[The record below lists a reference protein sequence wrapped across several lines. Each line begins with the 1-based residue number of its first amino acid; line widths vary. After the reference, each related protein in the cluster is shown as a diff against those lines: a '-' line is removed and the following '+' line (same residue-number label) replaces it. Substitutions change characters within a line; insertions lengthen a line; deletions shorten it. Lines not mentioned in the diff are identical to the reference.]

1 MLQLRNITKTYRTG
15 SNKIVALDNVSLDFP
30 EKGLVFIVGKSGS
43 GKSTL
48 LNILGGLDKMDS
60 GDIIINGKSTHDFSS
75 SDFDAYRNYHIGFI
89 FQEFNLIDDMS
100 VKDNIA
106 IALKIQSKG
115 HDLTTIDEALK
126 LVNLEGLG
134 YRSPKELSGGQKQRI
149 AVARA
154 LVKNPDI
161 ILADEPTGA
170 LDSKTGFDLMSS
182 LKSLSENKLVIVVT
196 HDDEFANVFGD
207 EIIHLTDGHIIDH
220 LVISP
225 EYKIPV
231 VEKITDNII
240 KIPSGCK
247 INDKSIIDNSLKE
260 NNSNYICLTTSPE
273 LLTIAYPDSYDAV
286 FEKEDLSK
294 KFVSKSTVLSE
305 IVKSKDKKSNQ
316 KAKIKFSECFKMAIQ
331 QFKKSK
337 KKTVFLLL
345 FTIISISVLGF
356 TYSLSSVDNSKIT
369 ANTLIN
375 NNIELGMMQKED
387 EYGII
392 SLASSEVDKLNEKF
406 KSQNFAIAKEVQ
418 LDYKSGNYRTE
429 SAFELGSFTGVVE
442 CDDVTKLNLNI
453 IEGIGTFNNKSLQ
466 NNEIIISDY
475 AAFELRRTGYM
486 GLDKDLKYGLIQPE
500 TLTEQINTY
509 INIEDINY
517 KIVGVFDTNFEDYLH
532 LLVSESAIE
541 KDDSSYLSALKSYY
555 YARIFGPRGFY
566 KEHQIKTGNAD
577 QAATFTLE
585 TKAVPIYTYNP
596 DTDSTSNRKIL
607 RNFEYSGFN
616 NFYSFDDIKDK
627 LSGHY
632 DVLYGSIPE
641 QLSSN
646 QVVISYDWLKL
657 EGLAYT
663 AQIEK
668 AIETFNT
675 NTSIYKTSSTA
686 EEKPIFSSSKEQL
699 EVVAVIDIEDDL
711 AFDDSLLVKDYYSQ
725 IAMFFSNEFSSR
737 FAQSIYDYDQVLFTL
752 SGGRALYTSTINKME
767 KEGYTVVNM
776 DGQETLSDEDITTF
790 KTIAAIVAL
799 IMLAFSFLIM
809 INFVSGSVKSREKEI
824 GILRATGARRRD
836 IIKIFAVEEGIL
848 ALIVSI
854 IGLVIVAYACS
865 LINKYLGN
873 VELGIQLLVFDLTSV
888 FVILLGTFAFFAIT
902 TLIPISSIINKKP
915 IDAIRKG

>member
-1 MLQLRNITKTYRTG
+1 MLQLRNITKTYKTG
-15 SNKIVALDNVSLDFP
+15 NNKIVALDNISLDFP

-89 FQEFNLIDDMS
+89 FQEFNLIDDLS

-231 VEKITDNII
+231 VEKIADNII

-247 INDKSIIDNSLKE
+247 ITQKNIIDDSLKQDS
-260 NNSNYICLTTSPE
+260 SNYICLTTSPE
-273 LLTIAYPDSYDAV
+273 LLTIAYPETYDSV

-294 KFVSKSTVLSE
+294 KFVSKNEGLAD
-305 IVKSKDKKSNQ
+305 IIKSKDKKSNQ
-316 KAKIKFSECFKMAIQ
+316 KAKISIIECFKMAMQ

-375 NNIELGMMQKED
+375 NDIELGMMQKED
-387 EYGII
+387 DYGIV
-392 SLASSEVDKLNEKF
+392 SLASSEVDNLNEKY
-406 KSQNFAIAKEVQ
+406 KNQNFAIAKEVQ

-429 SAFELGSFTGVVE
+429 SDFELNSFTGIVE
-442 CDDVTKLNLNI
+442 CDDVTNLNLKI
-453 IEGIGTFNNKSLQ
+453 VEGVGTFTNKSLQ
-466 NNEIIISDY
+466 NGEIIISDY

-486 GLDKDLKYGLIQPE
+486 GKDKDLKYGLIKPE
-500 TLTEQINTY
+500 TLKEQINTY
-509 INIEDINY
+509 IDIENINY

-532 LLVSESAIE
+532 LLVSESSNKKE
-541 KDDSSYLSALKSYY
+541 DSSYLAALKSYY
-555 YARIFGPRGFY
+555 FARVFGPKGFY

-577 QAATFTLE
+577 QAATFSLE
-585 TKAVPIYTYNP
+585 TKAVPVYTYIP
-596 DTDSTSNRKIL
+596 ETDSTSNRKIL
-607 RNFEYSGFN
+607 RNFEYSGFS
-616 NFYSFDDIKDK
+616 NFYSFDDIKDNIK
-627 LSGHY
+627 GHY
-632 DVLYGSIPE
+632 EVIYGSIPE

-646 QVVISYDWLKL
+646 QIVISFDWLKQ
-657 EGLAYT
+657 EGLAYR
-663 AQIEK
+663 AQVEK
-668 AIETFNT
+668 AIDVFNT
-675 NTSIYKTSSTA
+675 NTSIYKTSSSG
-686 EEKPIFSSSKEQL
+686 EDKPIFSSNKEKL
-699 EVVAVIDIEDDL
+699 EVVAVIDIQDDL
-711 AFDDSLLVKDYYSQ
+711 AFDDSLLVKEYYSD
-725 IAMFFSNEFSSR
+725 IGVFFSDDFASR

-752 SGGRALYTSTINKME
+752 SGGRASYTATIKKME

-776 DGQETLSDEDITTF
+776 DGKETLSDEDITTF

-854 IGLVIVAYACS
+854 FGLLIVAYASS

-873 VELGIQLLVFDLTSV
+873 VELGIQLLVFDFTT
-888 FVILLGTFAFFAIT
+888 FMIILLGTFAFFAIT

-915 IDAIRKG
+915 IDAIRRG